1 MEKKKI
7 LIFFILL
14 ITIFLLFKYFNI
26 SNKDKNSKKIIE
38 PAVETMIVPNSNII
52 SDVKYLAYDVKG
64 NKYTINAKRGEIDLS
79 NSNIIF
85 LTDVIA
91 LIELNMQDIVKIT
104 SDFAKYNIDNYD
116 TIFSKNVIIDYTDN
130 KITSEVLDFSLI
142 KNLMIISENVV
153 YSNSENIM
161 RADTIE
167 MDITTKDTKIYMY
180 ENKKKVNVKSK

>member
-38 PAVETMIVPNSNII
+38 PAVNTMIVPNSNII

-91 LIELNMQDIVKIT
+91 LI
-104 SDFAKYNIDNYD
+104 
-116 TIFSKNVIIDYTDN
+116 
-130 KITSEVLDFSLI
+130 
-142 KNLMIISENVV
+142 
-153 YSNSENIM
+153 
-161 RADTIE
+161 
-167 MDITTKDTKIYMY
+167 
-180 ENKKKVNVKSK
+180 